1 MGQLRFDGLTAVV
14 LGGGNGL
21 GREHALLLAS
31 RGARVLVN
39 DIGCSVEGEGCS
51 PDAANGTVEEIRN
64 KGGEAEAST
73 TSGTTQDGA
82 RAIIGEA
89 RQAFGPVDIIVNSAG
104 IAAELPIVDM
114 TTELVEAHL
123 DVSVKLPMFMAQA
136 AWPSMRE
143 RRMGRIL
150 NTTSGAGL
158 YGRKGNSAYAA
169 AKMGLVGVTRALALE
184 GADLNIHVNALAP
197 AAATRNSYYLPEP
210 MKTWFET
217 ECPAERVAPVAAW
230 LVHPDCEV
238 NGAIV
243 CTAGGRVARA
253 MMCESAV
260 SEPLFTIGEVREQLD
275 KDFDPAGLRIP
286 ESAHLA
292 MRAYGAPV

>member
-1 MGQLRFDGLTAVV
+1 MAELRFDGLTAVV

-21 GREHALLLAS
+21 GRQHALLLAS
-31 RGARVLVN
+31 LGARVLVN
-39 DIGCSVEGEGCS
+39 DIGCSVEGDGRS
-51 PDAANGTVEEIRN
+51 ADAANSTVDEIRRG
-64 KGGEAEAST
+64 GGEAAPST
-73 TSGTTQDGA
+73 TSGTSQEGA
-82 RAIIGEA
+82 TAIVEEA
-89 RQAFGPVDIIVNSAG
+89 KRAFGPVDIIVNSAG

-114 TTELVEAHL
+114 TAELVEAHL
-123 DVSVKLPMFMAQA
+123 NVSVKLPMFIAQA

-143 RRMGRIL
+143 RRMGRIV

-169 AKMGLVGVTRALALE
+169 SKMGLVGVTRALALE
-184 GADLNIHVNALAP
+184 GAEHNIHVNALAP

-217 ECPAERVAPVAAW
+217 ECPPERVAPIAAW
-230 LVHPDCEV
+230 LVHPECTV

-253 MMCESAV
+253 MMCETAV
-260 SEPLFTIGEVREQLD
+260 SEPLLSIDDVSAQLEKVLD
-275 KDFDPAGLRIP
+275 SGDLRIP
-286 ESAHLA
+286 ESAHVA

>member
-1 MGQLRFDGLTAVV
+1 MAELRFDGLTAVV

-21 GREHALLLAS
+21 GRQHALLLAS
-31 RGARVLVN
+31 LGARVLVN
-39 DIGCSVEGEGCS
+39 DIGCSVEGEGLS
-51 PDAANGTVEEIRN
+51 SEAANGTVEEIRRA
-64 KGGEAEAST
+64 GGQAEAST

-82 RAIIGEA
+82 VAIVQEA
-89 RQAFGPVDIIVNSAG
+89 ERAFGPVDIVVNSAG

-114 TTELVEAHL
+114 TTQLIDAHL
-123 DVSVKLPMFMAQA
+123 NVSVKLPMFMAQA

-143 RRMGRIL
+143 RRLGRIL

-169 AKMGLVGVTRALALE
+169 SKMGLVGVTRTLALE
-184 GADLNIHVNALAP
+184 GAEHNIHVNALSP

-210 MKTWFET
+210 LKTWFET
-217 ECPAERVAPVAAW
+217 ECPPQRVAPVAAW

-260 SEPLFTIGEVREQLD
+260 SEPLLSIEEVSVQLD
-275 KDFDPAGLRIP
+275 KVLKNEDLRIP
-286 ESAHLA
+286 ESAHVA